1 MQGPSPS
8 NEMPNCELARKSK
21 SAKVTSR
28 NPMSN
33 SARQK
38 PFSKAVLIFIVLAVV
53 GLGIVFAL
61 LATLGDDVPNELPP
75 ATRELFRR
83 MTP

>member
-1 MQGPSPS
+1 MKKYKSTKIPVKP
-8 NEMPNCELARKSK
+8 MP
-21 SAKVTSR
+21 
-28 NPMSN
+28 N

-61 LATLGDDVPNELPP
+61 LATLGDDVPNELPA
-75 ATRELFRR
+75 ATESSAGE
-83 MTP
+83 